1 MDEIKL
7 PAVSVIIPMYNAEKY
22 LEECLTSLVNQT
34 LKNIEIILVDD
45 FSTDNSLEI
54 AQNFVPKFE
63 AENKNLVIIKLT
75 QNSGFPGIPRNV
87 ALNIAKGKYIFFMDS
102 DDFLSDDALEIFYNA
117 AESFNADVVDAYM
130 TFEYKEIDGKFK
142 TTGKIMQNSKLI
154 EKPALETF
162 DIAKRIENIIE
173 IKYLNTVWSK
183 FFNRD
188 FLVKNNIKFPAMTIT
203 EDLVFTF
210 ESIVL
215 AKNYVRIPFVGYFYR
230 KYDDSTSNSPRNMKR
245 ISLDLIEGVN
255 CLDNFMQ
262 SQKFFI
268 ENPKYQ
274 YRVLDF
280 FNQWFSDKIFKIVFF
295 NMNLTVEEV
304 YDFYRKEIF
313 SLNLQKNIPL
323 TAYLFVSTNIY
334 KMLVKQ
340 QSKEIEQLKK
350 LLQDK
355 Q

>member
-7 PAVSVIIPMYNAEKY
+7 PAVSIIIPMYNAEKY
-22 LEECLTSLVNQT
+22 LEECLQSLLYQT
-34 LKNIEIILVDD
+34 LKDIEVIVVDD
-45 FSTDNSLEI
+45 CSTDNSLEI
-54 AQNFVPKFE
+54 AKNFIPKFE
-63 AENKNLVIIKLT
+63 AENKNFLLIKLT
-75 QNSGFPGIPRNV
+75 QRSGCPGIPRNV
-87 ALNIAKGKYIFFMDS
+87 ALDYAKGKYIFFMDS
-102 DDFLSDDALEIFYNA
+102 DDFLSDDALEVFFNA

-130 TFEYKEIDGKFK
+130 TFEYKEVDGKFEQK
-142 TTGKIMQNSKLI
+142 FQVMKNSDRIK
-154 EKPALETF
+154 KPMLETA
-162 DIAKRIENIIE
+162 DIAKRVENFIG

-183 FFNRD
+183 FFNRN
-188 FLVKNNIKFPAMTIT
+188 FLIENNIKFPAMTIT
-203 EDLVFTF
+203 EDLIFTF
-210 ESIVL
+210 QSVVL
-215 AKNYVRIPFVGYFYR
+215 AKNFVRIPFIGYFYR
-230 KYDDSTSNSPRNMKR
+230 KYKGSTSHSPRHTN
-245 ISLDLIEGVN
+245 IASFDLIEGVN

-274 YRVLDF
+274 YKVLDF
-280 FNQWFSDKIFKIVFF
+280 LNQKFSDIVFQNIFF
-295 NMNLTVEEV
+295 NMNLTVEET
-304 YDFYRKEIF
+304 YDFYRKNVF
-313 SLNLQKNIPL
+313 SRNPQKNIPL